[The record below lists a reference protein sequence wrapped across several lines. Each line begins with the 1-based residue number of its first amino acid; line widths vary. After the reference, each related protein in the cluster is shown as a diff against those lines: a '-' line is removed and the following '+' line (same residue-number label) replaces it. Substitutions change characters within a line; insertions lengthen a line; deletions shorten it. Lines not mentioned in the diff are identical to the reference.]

1 MRKTQ
6 SVLRGRKYSSVIE
19 SWPPYMY
26 KAMAQSPALQKTN
39 EAMDGAGK
47 SCGVRDRVGQGF
59 CSIENEMLNK

>member
-1 MRKTQ
+1 
-6 SVLRGRKYSSVIE
+6 
-19 SWPPYMY
+19 
-26 KAMAQSPALQKTN
+26 MAQSPALQKTN